1 MTVPVATWTGM
12 GLVAICLLMTG
23 ALTTTKVP
31 VAPVSATN
39 MLLVGVGWVDDGE
52 EPARSAVARLMDV
65 LVSIILA
72 LLVSAGVPPCH
83 LSGFQPVL
91 LL

>member
-1 MTVPVATWTGM
+1 M
-12 GLVAICLLMTG
+12 GFVAIWLLTTG

-31 VAPVSATN
+31 VAPVLATN
-39 MLLVGVGWVDDGE
+39 MFGVGWVDDGE
-52 EPARSAVARLMDV
+52 EPARSVVASRWMDV

-72 LLVSAGVPPCH
+72 LFVSAGVPRCH
-83 LSGFQPVL
+83 LSGFRPVL

>member
-12 GLVAICLLMTG
+12 GLVAICLLTNG
-23 ALTTTKVP
+23 ALTTANVP

-39 MLLVGVGWVDDGE
+39 MMLVGVGWVDDGE

-72 LLVSAGVPPCH
+72 LFVSAGVPPCH
-83 LSGFQPVL
+83 LSGFRPVML
-91 LL
+91 L

>member
-1 MTVPVATWTGM
+1 M
-12 GLVAICLLMTG
+12 GLVAICLLTNG
-23 ALTTTKVP
+23 VLTTTKVP
-31 VAPVSATN
+31 VAPVLATN

-52 EPARSAVARLMDV
+52 QPARSAVARWIDV

-72 LLVSAGVPPCH
+72 LFLSAGVPPCH
-83 LSGFQPVL
+83 LSGFRPVL

>member
-1 MTVPVATWTGM
+1 M
-12 GLVAICLLMTG
+12 GLVAICLLTTG

-31 VAPVSATN
+31 VAPAPATN

-52 EPARSAVARLMDV
+52 EPTRSAVARLMDV
-65 LVSIILA
+65 LVSIFFIA
-72 LLVSAGVPPCH
+72 LFVSAGVPPCH
-83 LSGFQPVL
+83 LSGFRPVL